1 MYLIN
6 NHPAIDL
13 SSYVNVQSLLEL
25 KPYLDYAVVKSS
37 VSAKPG
43 GYYSYMSLEQ
53 KGPGIY
59 DIQESEI
66 DTSLPFVKDLID
78 NDQLVSWLRY
88 QKDVIYGQQSIQI
101 IYAPDYTTKHIR
113 DKCVATKHANYFESL
128 FDWTKQENIFKEFG
142 RVVVFLNEPGVSTH
156 IHFDEPHQKN
166 EFIWISLSNRK
177 RFFMYDVDTQ
187 TKHYLDGLVGIFDTS
202 NYHGAD
208 ASDYASWSIR
218 IDGVFTD
225 DFLNRTGMY
234 EYFRL

>member
-6 NHPAIDL
+6 NQPAVDL
-13 SSYVNVQSLLEL
+13 SGYVNVQSLLEL

-37 VSAKPG
+37 SSAKPG
-43 GYYSYMSLEQ
+43 GYFSHMSLEQ

-59 DIQESEI
+59 DIPESEI
-66 DTSLPFVKDLID
+66 DKSLPFIQDLID

-113 DKCVATKHANYFESL
+113 DNCVETSHAQYFNCL

-156 IHFDEPHQKN
+156 IHFDEPHRKN

-177 RFFMYDVDTQ
+177 RFFVYDVDTQ

-208 ASDYASWSIR
+208 AGDYANWSIR